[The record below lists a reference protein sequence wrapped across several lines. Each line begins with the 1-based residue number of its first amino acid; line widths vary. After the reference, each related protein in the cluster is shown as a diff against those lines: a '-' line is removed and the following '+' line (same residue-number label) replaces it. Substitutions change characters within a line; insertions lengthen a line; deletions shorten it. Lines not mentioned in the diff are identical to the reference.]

1 MKIQLGC
8 IADDFTGA
16 TDLANNLVRSGMRVV
31 QTIGVP
37 TSPLAADVDA
47 VVVALKSRTIPAA
60 EAIAQSLEAL
70 KWLQAQGAEQIYFK
84 YCSTFDSTPEG
95 NIGPVTEALMDALG
109 VQKASVVGSSVGG
122 SIVIALGARHAARM
136 ERVFIVEYPIRTEAG
151 WQEGWFR
158 TEKMW
163 TTAEQTMEVVS
174 ARVAPGKATPAFL
187 ERWNID
193 RAKAGPKNCLNAMW
207 AMRLHDVMADFA
219 TMTTPA
225 MVVYG
230 SRGPAIQTRA
240 TMEKALPGAPIIVC
254 EGCGHFPMI
263 DDPVAFIAA
272 IDKGFATLG

>member
-1 MKIQLGC
+1 MHVHDRFAETRLGRLHYLEAGSGPALILAHSNGASAYEYEFVMEELSKRYRV
-8 IADDFTGA
+8 IAWDMPGQGDSDTPPRFFSAHDFA
-16 TDLANNLVRSGMRVV
+16 
-31 QTIGVP
+31 
-37 TSPLAADVDA
+37 DA
-47 VVVALKSRTIPAA
+47 VV
-60 EAIAQSLEAL
+60 
-70 KWLQAQGAEQIYFK
+70 
-84 YCSTFDSTPEG
+84 
-95 NIGPVTEALMDALG
+95 ALMDALG
-109 VQKASVVGSSVGG
+109 IQKASVVGSSVGG

-163 TTAEQTMEVVS
+163 TIAEQTMEVVS
-174 ARVAPGKATPAFL
+174 ARVAPGKATVAFV

-230 SRGPAIQTRA
+230 SRGPAIQTRT
-240 TMEKALPGAPIIVC
+240 TMEKALPKAPIIVC

-263 DDPVAFIAA
+263 DDPSAFIAA
-272 IDKGFATLG
+272 IDQGFATLA